1 MLEMFRE
8 ALRSILSNK
17 LRSFLS
23 MLGIVIGVAAVIAVV
38 SVTEGTSRGIR
49 ENLSAIGSN
58 LIMISPGFAGGRAG
72 QAAIALSDLLT
83 KDDAKEI
90 ALMSPSL
97 SYVTPVQQGNFTV
110 QYGRQNTVAN
120 VLAVE
125 PSIFDML
132 RLNLADGRYF
142 TDEDN
147 FSAKR
152 VAVIGSDI
160 ASTLFP
166 DEDAV
171 GKTIRISSQR
181 IRQTYVVIGVLEKSG
196 SLLFLNPDRSIIVP
210 FASAD
215 QRLFARRYISSIIAQ
230 AKSEQ
235 LAQQAVSEIDAV
247 LYAKF
252 LDENKYR
259 IVSQEAMLQTLNQTM
274 QMLAFML
281 GSIAGISLLV
291 GGIGIMN
298 IMLVSVTERTREIG
312 IRKAVGASNMHI
324 LFQFLIESATL
335 TTTAGGVGIVVGIFL
350 SRLIAAVGSLK
361 TVVTPTVVLI
371 AVSVSVAVGIF
382 FGVFPARRASKLNP
396 VEALR
401 YE

>member
-8 ALRSILSNK
+8 ALRSIFANK

-38 SVTEGTSRGIR
+38 SVAEGTSQGIR
-49 ENLSAIGSN
+49 ANLSAIGSN

-72 QAAIALSDLLT
+72 QAAVALSDILT

-90 ALMSPSL
+90 AVMCPSVN
-97 SYVTPVQQGNFTV
+97 YVTPVQQGNFMV
-110 QYGRQNTVAN
+110 QYERQNTMAT

-125 PSIFDML
+125 PSIFNML
-132 RLNLADGRYF
+132 KLNLVEGSYF
-142 TDEDN
+142 TDEQN
-147 FSAKR
+147 RSARR
-152 VAVIGSDI
+152 VAVIGSEI

-166 DEDAV
+166 DGDAV

-196 SLLFLNPDRSIIVP
+196 NLFFLNPDRSIIVP

-215 QRLFARRYISSIIAQ
+215 QRLFARRYVSSIIAQ
-230 AKSEQ
+230 AKSED

-247 LYAKF
+247 LYSKF
-252 LDENKYR
+252 MDENKYR
-259 IVSQEAMLQTLNQTM
+259 IISQEAMLETLNQTM

-298 IMLVSVTERTREIG
+298 IMLVSVAERTREIG
-312 IRKAVGASNMHI
+312 VRKAVGANNRHI
-324 LFQFLIESATL
+324 LLQFLIESATL
-335 TTTAGGVGIVVGIFL
+335 TTTAGGIGIVVGILL
-350 SRLIAAVGSLK
+350 SRLIGAVGSLQ
-361 TVVTPTVVLI
+361 TAVTPGVILI